1 MNKNSSGLKRNT
13 NTISEMIRI
22 ESLNGLQG
30 SVKEEPEFISKLPSE
45 TDNGLKV
52 KSESEDE
59 GDNEEESGLGLAVG
73 MSFGVAIGAALDNIA
88 LYMMIGLTLGILVDA
103 RMGSGKNKG

>member
-1 MNKNSSGLKRNT
+1 MNKNSSGLKRNQ

-22 ESLNGLQG
+22 ESLKGLQG
-30 SVKEEPEFISKLPSE
+30 SVEGVPEFVSKSSSE
-45 TDNGLKV
+45 TGADLKV

-59 GDNEEESGLGLAVG
+59 EESGLGLVVG